1 MVAEHKARDDMRVE
15 IKIDT
20 DIGESVAIIH
30 TPKITPE
37 LTMWIEML
45 ERIDGKSSVLFAKN
59 DNKLFVI
66 DPAQVDIIRTEG
78 SDIKLYNREAKGYI
92 VTKTLGEIHEQLG
105 FNFVR
110 ISKSTIVNINRVD
123 HLSPSFNR
131 TMYIVM
137 KNGVSDYISRNY
149 LGDFKKRM
157 GL

>member
-1 MVAEHKARDDMRVE
+1 MRVE

-20 DIGESVAIIH
+20 DIGEPIAVIR

-45 ERIDGKSSVLFAKN
+45 ERIDGKSSVLFAKS

-78 SDIKLYNREAKGYI
+78 NDVKLYNREAQEYI

-105 FNFVR
+105 LGFVR
-110 ISKSTIVNINRVD
+110 ISKSTIVNIYRVD

-137 KNGVSDYISRNY
+137 KNGVSDYISRKY
-149 LGDFKKRM
+149 LADFKKRM